1 MTNLKAP
8 ILILAAILIQ
18 SAFGQSSAIQPAKAG
33 WQSIIAGA
41 RGAKNSPGL

>member
-18 SAFGQSSAIQPAKAG
+18 SAFGQSSAIQPAKQAG
-33 WQSIIAGA
+33 NPSSGA
-41 RGAKNSPGL
+41 CGAKNSPGL